1 MKGILI
7 FMGILALCAA
17 IIMPVLYFTTDIFT
31 EESKDH
37 FTPPPNGYT
46 PAPPNGGRVIF
57 NVNNL
62 VLHGGHYENGS
73 DTIRARETISVS
85 WEADGSVYVWILT
98 QTQYDYFKMWGTH
111 FDPEELQTGRSG
123 TLTHYVANTDT
134 YYVIIHNISLF
145 KSIKIYSA
153 VARVQ

>member
-1 MKGILI
+1 MKGFLI

-31 EESKDH
+31 KESKEYFAPSQD
-37 FTPPPNGYT
+37 GYT
-46 PAPPNGGRVIF
+46 PVPPSGGRVIGS
-57 NVNNL
+57 VNNS
-62 VLHGGHYENGS
+62 VLHGGYYKDWS
-73 DTIRARETISVS
+73 DTIRAGETISVS

-134 YYVIIHNISLF
+134 YHVIIHNISPF
-145 KSIKIYSA
+145 KNIKIYSA